1 MTRATWT
8 LLGGRACAGI
18 LGAAAPPLHIEL
30 VASAPAADST
40 VTQSPDELR
49 LWFSAPLDVARS
61 GAGLRGPDGSV
72 KLGAAAGAED
82 PKVLVVPILD
92 PLGPG
97 TYTVSWT
104 AAPLEDHGVR
114 GRFRFTV
121 AAAD

>member
-1 MTRATWT
+1 MGKTT
-8 LLGGRACAGI
+8 LCNTIMGI
-18 LGAAAPPLHIEL
+18 
-30 VASAPAADST
+30 VPAM
-40 VTQSPDELR
+40 
-49 LWFSAPLDVARS
+49 
-61 GAGLRGPDGSV
+61 DGSV